1 MNSLQFKKNEFKKFC
16 ATISIMP
23 EIVEK
28 VLSNLENYYYEK
40 VEVKKDKSGR
50 PKTYNDGSVKKRII
64 HPSTGELKI
73 IQRRIKKEILAPIP
87 LPIEVH
93 GGVQK
98 KSNITNAKPHKGHK
112 YFFTTDL
119 KNFYPSINHKQVYS
133 TFLSLGFS
141 NHLSSW
147 LTRLTT
153 WKYKLPQGTPTSTHL
168 SNLVFLPT
176 DYKLIELCR
185 NNNITYTRYVD
196 DLTFSSAQNFKDIL
210 DPILQTVMGGGFN
223 ISYRKTDYGKNPL
236 VTGIE
241 VSLNKIDAPE
251 HIKEKAINE
260 YLQESNLKPYNN
272 YLKNIREV
280 NNK

>member
-1 MNSLQFKKNEFKKFC
+1 
-16 ATISIMP
+16 MP